1 MKRFRIIGMTFL
13 LVTAFVPSVSAQA
26 DSLINEK
33 GRFDQW
39 RVYNL
44 QESGVIGGNVKTIY
58 KLSEGD
64 TLSGQEPCPVR
75 KEDVFSPCNIMA
87 NVLGVIK
94 GSNSVF
100 PEPRG
105 DGYCA
110 RLSVIM
116 ETVKV
121 LGVVNM
127 EVLVQ
132 GTILTG
138 YFNEPIRDT
147 KSAYTKMDCGIP
159 FTGRPSA
166 VQYDYKADV
175 GHPIVRSTGFSPKK
189 VTEIKDYPYIA
200 VYLQRREEDEGGNV
214 TAARVGTAYM
224 KFYEDQPEWVN
235 GATIPVRYGDISSE
249 EDFLPEMDLHN
260 GDLLYYCRNSRGEIV
275 PIQENSWA
283 SPDQEPTHI
292 IVWISSSGGE
302 AFHGG
307 LGNTFWVDNFRL
319 IY

>member
-1 MKRFRIIGMTFL
+1 MGMTFL
-13 LVTAFVPSVSAQA
+13 LVTAFVPSVSAQTRT

-33 GRFDQW
+33 GRFDLW

-44 QESGVIGGNVKTIY
+44 QESAVIGGNVKTVY

-64 TLSGQEPCPVR
+64 TLYGQDPCPVR

-116 ETVKV
+116 EKVKV

-175 GHPIVRSTGFSPKK
+175 GHTFVRSTGFSPQK
-189 VTEIKDYPYIA
+189 VVGGMDYPYIA
-200 VYLQRREEDEGGNV
+200 VYLQRREEDEEGNV
-214 TAARVGTAYM
+214 TASRVGTAYR

-249 EDFLPEMDLHN
+249 DDFLPEMDLHN
-260 GDLLYYCRNSRGEIV
+260 GDILYYCRNSRGDIV
-275 PIQENSWA
+275 PVMENSWA

-292 IVWISSSGGE
+292 IVWISSSSGE
-302 AFHGG
+302 AFCGG

-319 IY
+319 VY